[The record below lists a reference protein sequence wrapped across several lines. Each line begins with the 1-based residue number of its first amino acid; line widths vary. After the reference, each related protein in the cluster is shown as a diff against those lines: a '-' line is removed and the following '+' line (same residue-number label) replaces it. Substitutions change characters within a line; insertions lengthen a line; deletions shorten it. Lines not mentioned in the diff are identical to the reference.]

1 MKMNSNRRSVT
12 RTCVSCRQTGD
23 KRTMVRLVRSPEG
36 CVTLDERGRLPGRG
50 AYLCLKTECWQAA
63 LKSNCL
69 EHGLRTSLA
78 PEDKAR
84 LMAAGQALIGGS

>member
-1 MKMNSNRRSVT
+1 MNSNKRLIA

-23 KRTMVRLVRSPEG
+23 KRNLVRLVRTPDG
-36 CVTLDERGRLPGRG
+36 RVTLDEHGRLPGRG
-50 AYLCLKTECWQAA
+50 AYLCLKVECWQAA
-63 LKSNCL
+63 LKSNRI
-69 EHGLRTSLA
+69 EHGLKTSLA